1 MAHPCFSS
9 PWILNSI
16 NISNANYPPTISLL
30 SFRHTRLWKCVFSE
44 LQDCG
49 WWAEFQLC
57 KGHLSICSV
66 IAERLICTVPKSP
79 QKLSLADKKHTSFSR
94 RTSCWR
100 PRWAKAPHS
109 SPWTSIW
116 MLPIIFPKD
125 CLAFRLTYLKTK
137 SLKHGVDPCADVGMC
152 RLT

>member
-1 MAHPCFSS
+1 MACPCFSS
-9 PWILNSI
+9 LWILNSI

-49 WWAEFQLC
+49 WWAELQLC
-57 KGHLSICSV
+57 KGHLSICFV
-66 IAERLICTVPKSP
+66 IAVRSICTAPKSP
-79 QKLSLADKKHTSFSR
+79 QKLSLADKKHTSSS

-100 PRWAKAPHS
+100 PRWAKAPRS
-109 SPWTSIW
+109 SPWTSVW
-116 MLPIIFPKD
+116 MLLIIFPKD
-125 CLAFRLTYLKTK
+125 FPGFRLMYLKIK
-137 SLKHGVDPCADVGMC
+137 SLKYDVDTCADVGMC